1 MPKYFRFPWAVAG
14 DKTAIPDETQ
24 TNGSVSYQEGYG
36 DPYEQDP
43 ETAPGARNIEREMY
57 NQALFDIT
65 ETLQQYYQRGVPP
78 YITADD
84 NGGTPFG
91 YSQYS
96 RVFFNNR
103 IYESLINN
111 NTNQPTVTTAWRLVD
126 FTALDSLYLLSGNNL
141 SDLTSTETAITNLG
155 LGTAAPLDF
164 GTSPGNV
171 PRIGTPGTTELGS
184 DSAVIVRAGSN
195 ANGHYILY
203 SNGLIHQWNSN
214 LPNGRQ
220 DITFP
225 IQYTEESTISIYYLR
240 NTSSSAASENN
251 GTFTS
256 VTTTGFN
263 GHVHNEGSANWY
275 SMVIKINILTKIYL
289 INNRFF
295 NQ

>member
-24 TNGSVSYQEGYG
+24 TNGAVSYQEGYG

-78 YITADD
+78 YITEDD

-96 RVFFNNR
+96 RVLFNNR
-103 IYESLINN
+103 VYESLINN
-111 NTNQPTVTTAWRLVD
+111 NTNLPTLTTAWRLVD
-126 FTALDSLYLLSGNNL
+126 FTALDSLYLMAGDNL
-141 SDLTSTETAITNLG
+141 SDIDNIETARSNLG

-164 GTSPGNV
+164 GTSTGNV
-171 PRIGTPGTTELGS
+171 PRIGTPGTTETGS

-195 ANGHYILY
+195 ANGFFIVF
-203 SNGLIHQWNSN
+203 SNGYKKTWGATNVGNS
-214 LPNGRQ
+214 
-220 DITFP
+220 DITVTFP
-225 IQYTEESTISIYYLR
+225 VEYTDLSSININISPQ
-240 NTSSSAASENN
+240 
-251 GTFTS
+251 
-256 VTTTGFN
+256 TTGN
-263 GHVHNEGSANWY
+263 QAQAGKAVGSYIRTNFTLSQFIIRGGTDVAFSGGDYFWSSDGY
-275 SMVIKINILTKIYL
+275 
-289 INNRFF
+289 
-295 NQ
+295 